1 MQLQTG
7 KTVPEALLGG
17 ESSDAAFADAI
28 VAFINVCFVEIIGL
42 FFNVCLSLA
51 LSYLHSVPIH
61 NASFLMLILLTHTFL
76 SCAGN

>member
-28 VAFINVCFVEIIGL
+28 VAFINVCFVGIIGL
-42 FFNVCLSLA
+42 CFKRLLVV
-51 LSYLHSVPIH
+51 SV
-61 NASFLMLILLTHTFL
+61 ILF
-76 SCAGN
+76 